1 MITTDVKLYALNFSA
16 FFATLTTLTDILK
29 IILLVASIAYTAHK
43 MWINIM
49 KNRDKWDCLKTF

>member
-1 MITTDVKLYALNFSA
+1 MIATDVKLYALNFSA
-16 FFATLTTLTDILK
+16 FFATLTALTDILK

-49 KNRDKWDCLKTF
+49 KNRDK